1 MKPYQSF
8 FKGKKITVMGLGL
21 LGRGVGDIRFLAECG
36 AELIVT
42 DLKTREQLQ
51 ASLDLLSDF
60 PDITYHLGGHVLEDF
75 TDRNLI
81 LKAAGVPLNSPYI
94 SEAKKNNIPVR
105 MSSDLLV
112 EFAEVKSVGVTGT
125 RGKSTVTHLIAHTLR
140 RAGKSV
146 LLGGNIRGV
155 SSLSLLPKVQKDS
168 ILVLELDSWQL
179 QGFEEAKISPNVAVF
194 TNLMQDHQNYYPD
207 EKTYFADKAN
217 IFKFQ
222 KSGDVLVAG
231 RTVTEHWIR
240 EAKPPVSPI
249 VPQEGNWKL
258 KIIGEH
264 NKENA
269 SLAAEALRALG
280 LTEEQITVGFESFE
294 PVEGRLQLIREINGI
309 KIFNDNNATTPDA
322 TIAALAALSEEK
334 PILIMG
340 GASKKL
346 PLEFLV
352 KVIPELVQ
360 GVVLLKGTGTE
371 EILPPLSLLLRE
383 KGIPSIQVDSMQE
396 AVKVAFDLAKN
407 KKTILFSPGFASFGM
422 FKNEYDR
429 NDQFVSE
436 VMKLA

>member
-1 MKPYQSF
+1 MKPYESF

-51 ASLDLLSDF
+51 TSLDSLNDL
-60 PDITYHLGGHVLEDF
+60 PNIAYHLGEHTLEDF
-75 TDRNLI
+75 KDRDLI
-81 LKAAGVPLNSPYI
+81 LKAAGVPLDSPYI
-94 SEAKKNNIPVR
+94 NEAKKNNIPVR

-125 RGKSTVTHLIAHTLR
+125 RGKSTVTHLISHTLQQ
-140 RAGKSV
+140 AGKTI

-155 SSLSLLPKVQKDS
+155 SSLSLLPQVKKDS

-222 KSGDVLVAG
+222 KPGDVLVAG
-231 RTVTEHWIR
+231 RAVTERWIQK
-240 EAKPPVSPI
+240 ANPPVSPI
-249 VPQEGNWKL
+249 VPQEGSWKL

-280 LTEEQITVGFESFE
+280 LSEEQITAGFESFE
-294 PVEGRLQLIREINGI
+294 PVEGRLQLVRDIDGI

-322 TIAALAALSEEK
+322 TIAALKSFTEPL
-334 PILIMG
+334 ILIAG
-340 GASKKL
+340 GADKKL
-346 PLEFLV
+346 PIGALEEEMKKCK
-352 KVIPELVQ
+352 KVLLLTGTGSDRLEGFERYNSIPEII
-360 GVVLLKGTGTE
+360 KA
-371 EILPPLSLLLRE
+371 
-383 KGIPSIQVDSMQE
+383 
-396 AVKVAFDLAKN
+396 AVTNAQPGDV
-407 KKTILFSPGFASFGM
+407 ILFSPGFASFGL

-436 VMKLA
+436 VMKLQ